1 MIQSFANRETAELFR
16 NGSSRRFAAMSRVAL
31 RKLIQMNQARIL
43 GDLAVPPGNRLE
55 ALRGNLSG
63 LHSIRI
69 NDQWRIIFRWT
80 RDGPAQVAIVDYH

>member
-1 MIQSFANRETAELFR
+1 
-16 NGSSRRFAAMSRVAL
+16 
-31 RKLIQMNQARIL
+31 MNQARIL
-43 GDLAVPPGNRLE
+43 GDLAVPPGNRPE

-80 RDGPAQVAIVDYH
+80 K